1 MPSLLS
7 HHEMV
12 TFFHEFGHI
21 MHAMCTESNYNRFAG
36 TSVER
41 DFVEMPSQMME
52 NWIHDKDIL
61 KKVTK
66 HFKTGKPMPDRF
78 IDSII
83 EKKNSNNAIIAL
95 TSIF

>member
-1 MPSLLS
+1 
-7 HHEMV
+7 
-12 TFFHEFGHI
+12 
-21 MHAMCTESNYNRFAG
+21 
-36 TSVER
+36 
-41 DFVEMPSQMME
+41 MME